1 MRLVNIQDGIMKAH
15 VVQQFQERAA
25 EVARASEA
33 AQAGFRE
40 ELARQA
46 DEVILET
53 NPRENY
59 PLSEDEERNNRNRGR
74 RRRRRR
80 AWEEEP
86 TAEELPPSGDE
97 SPEDEPPHKVDIT
110 I

>member
-33 AQAGFRE
+33 AQEGFRE

-59 PLSEDEERNNRNRGR
+59 PLSEDEERRDRHRGR
-74 RRRRRR
+74 QRRRRR

-86 TAEELPPSGDE
+86 AAEEETPPGG
-97 SPEDEPPHKVDIT
+97 EPPEEPPAHKVDIT